1 MPAVI
6 GIDIGTTSTVGILID
21 LPDRVVAV
29 VSRPVEL
36 VSLHPGWAE
45 EDPAQ
50 WWRNTCEI
58 TRALLAA
65 EPALAG
71 SLAAIGV
78 AGMVP
83 AVVLLDGDGT
93 LLRRSIQQSDGRCTE
108 QVAGLAQEVD
118 GATFLR
124 RTGNG
129 INQQIVAA
137 KLRWLARHE
146 PDVFARIGTVFG
158 SYDFINWKLT
168 GARRIEHNWALEAGF
183 VDLADGRVA
192 SDLVALAGIPPAA
205 LPPIAASHSI
215 IGHVTAAAAAESGL
229 PGGLPVVAGAADHVA
244 SAWAAGV
251 VAEGDVLLKF
261 GGAGD
266 ILIAADTA
274 RPDARLFLD
283 RHVIPGRFMP
293 NGCMAASGA
302 MLNWL
307 AGGFCSGAVV
317 EGANPHAELDSL
329 AAAVRP
335 GSDGVVLLPYVLGE
349 KSPIHDPLARGTISG
364 LSLNHGPAHLWRAAL
379 EGVGYAF
386 LHHIEVFRELGY
398 PVRRLLASD
407 GGSRSRIWMQIV
419 ADIIQMPVQM
429 LEGHP
434 GSCLGAAWVAAIGA
448 GASTDWGGARAL
460 VRYGE
465 TVTPDPAHAVVYARG
480 YRQFRALYQ
489 RLAPW
494 FAENGPLPESPAAKA
509 AEVLA

>member
-6 GIDIGTTSTVGILID
+6 GIDIGTTSTIGILID
-21 LPDRVVAV
+21 LPDRIVAV
-29 VSRPVEL
+29 VSRPVDL
-36 VSLHPGWAE
+36 VALHPGWAE

-50 WWRNTCEI
+50 WWANTCAI
-58 TRALLAA
+58 TRDLLAT
-65 EPALAG
+65 EPALG
-71 SLAAIGV
+71 PSLAGIGV

-83 AVVLLDGDGT
+83 AVVLLDGEGT

-108 QVAGLAQEVD
+108 QVAALAREVD

-137 KLRWLARHE
+137 KLRWLSRHE
-146 PDVFARIGTVFG
+146 PHVFARIGTVFG

-168 GARRIEHNWALEAGF
+168 GARAIEQNWALEAGF

-192 SDLVALAGIPPAA
+192 PDLVALAGIADAA
-205 LPPIAASHSI
+205 LPPIAPSHSV
-215 IGHVTAAAAAESGL
+215 IGHVTAEAAAESGL
-229 PGGLPVVAGAADHVA
+229 PEGLPVVAGAADHVA

-266 ILIAADTA
+266 ILIASGTA

-283 RHVIPGRFMP
+283 RHIIPGRFMP

-307 AGGFCSGAVV
+307 ATGFCAGAVMGV
-317 EGANPHAELDSL
+317 AHPHAYLDSL
-329 AAAVRP
+329 AASVAP
-335 GSDGVVLLPYVLGE
+335 GSEGVVVLPYLLGE

-386 LHHIEVFRELGY
+386 LHHIEVFRDLDY

-407 GGSRSRIWMQIV
+407 GGARSLIWMQIV
-419 ADIIQMPVQM
+419 ADIIQMPVER

-434 GSCLGAAWVAAIGA
+434 GSCLGAAWVAAIGT
-448 GASTDWGGARAL
+448 GASLDWGGARAL
-460 VRYGE
+460 VRHGE
-465 TVTPDPAHAVVYARG
+465 TIMPDPAKAAVYAQG
-480 YRQFRALYQ
+480 YRQFRALYE

-494 FAENGPLPESPAAKA
+494 FAAGAAH
-509 AEVLA
+509 VG

>member
-6 GIDIGTTSTVGILID
+6 GIDIGTTSTIGILID
-21 LPDRVVAV
+21 LPDRIVAV
-29 VSRPVEL
+29 VSQPVEL

-45 EDPAQ
+45 EDPVQ
-50 WWRNTCEI
+50 WWRNTCAI

-65 EPALAG
+65 EPG
-71 SLAAIGV
+71 LAASLVGIGV

-83 AVVLLDGDGT
+83 AVVLLDGEGR
-93 LLRRSIQQSDGRCTE
+93 LLRRSIQQSDGRCME
-108 QVAGLAQEVD
+108 QVAALAAEVD

-129 INQQIVAA
+129 INQQILAA
-137 KLRWLARHE
+137 KLRWVAQHE
-146 PDVFARIGTVFG
+146 PDIFARIATVFG

-168 GARRIEHNWALEAGF
+168 GARVIEHNWALEAGF
-183 VDLADGRVA
+183 VDLADGKVA
-192 SDLVALAGIPPAA
+192 PDLVALAGIPAGA
-205 LPPIAASHSI
+205 LPPVAASHSI
-215 IGHVTAAAAAESGL
+215 IGHVTAEAAAETGL
-229 PGGLPVVAGAADHVA
+229 PAGLPVVAGAADHVA

-266 ILIAADTA
+266 ILIAADAA

-293 NGCMAASGA
+293 NGCMAATGA

-307 AGGFCSGAVV
+307 VAGFAAGAVAGM
-317 EGANPHAELDSL
+317 ETPHAHLDRL
-329 AAAVRP
+329 AETIAP
-335 GSDGVVLLPYVLGE
+335 GSEGVFLLPYVLGE

-364 LSLNHGPAHLWRAAL
+364 LSLNHGVPHLWRAAL
-379 EGVGYAF
+379 EGVAYAF
-386 LHHIEVFRELGY
+386 LHHIAVFRELGY

-407 GGSRSRIWMQIV
+407 GGSRSRVWMQIV
-419 ADIIQMPVQM
+419 ADVIQMPVQR

-434 GSCLGAAWVAAIGA
+434 GSCLGAAWVAAIGT

-465 TVTPDPAHAVVYARG
+465 RVEPNPAHAAAYAQG
-480 YRQFRALYQ
+480 YAQFRALYE

-494 FAENGPLPESPAAKA
+494 FAENAQPSEGNVPKAVPVPA
-509 AEVLA
+509 

>member
-6 GIDIGTTSTVGILID
+6 GIDIGTTSTIGILID
-21 LPDRVVAV
+21 LPDRIVAV
-29 VSRPVEL
+29 VSRPVDL

-50 WWRNTCEI
+50 WWCNTCAI
-58 TRALLAA
+58 TRALLAT
-65 EPALAG
+65 EPALAA
-71 SLAAIGV
+71 SLVGIGV

-83 AVVLLDGDGT
+83 AVVLLDHDGE
-93 LLRRSIQQSDGRCTE
+93 LLRRSIQQSDGRCME
-108 QVAGLAQEVD
+108 QVEALAREVD
-118 GATFLR
+118 GASFLR

-137 KLRWLARHE
+137 KLRWLAQHE
-146 PDVFARIGTVFG
+146 PAVFARIGTVFG

-183 VDLADGRVA
+183 VDLADGQVA
-192 SDLVALAGIPPAA
+192 PDLVALAGLAPGA
-205 LPPIAASHSI
+205 LPRIAASHTI
-215 IGHVTAAAAAESGL
+215 IGHVTAAAAAASGL
-229 PGGLPVVAGAADHVA
+229 PEGLPVVAGAADHVA
-244 SAWAAGV
+244 SAYAAGV

-307 AGGFCSGAVV
+307 VTGFAAGVV
-317 EGANPHAELDSL
+317 AGVENPHAHLDNL
-329 AAAVRP
+329 AAAIAP
-335 GSDGVVLLPYVLGE
+335 GSEGVVLLPYLLGE
-349 KSPIHDPLARGTISG
+349 KSPIHDPLARGTITG
-364 LSLNHGPAHLWRAAL
+364 LSLNHGVAHLWRAAL

-386 LHHIEVFRELGY
+386 LHHIEVFRDLGY

-407 GGSRSRIWMQIV
+407 GGARSLVWMQIV
-419 ADIIQMPVQM
+419 ADILQMPVQR

-434 GSCLGAAWVAAIGA
+434 GSCLGAAWVAAIGT
-448 GASTDWGGARAL
+448 GASTDWAGASAL

-465 TVTPDPAHAVVYARG
+465 TVSPDPAHAAAYAQG
-480 YRQFRALYQ
+480 YAQFRALYQ

-494 FAENGPLPESPAAKA
+494 FAAAAQPSEGSVPKA
-509 AEVLA
+509 APVPA

>member
-6 GIDIGTTSTVGILID
+6 GIDIGTTSTIGILID
-21 LPDRVVAV
+21 LPDRIVAV
-29 VSRPVEL
+29 VSRPVDL

-50 WWRNTCEI
+50 WWHNTCAI
-58 TRALLAA
+58 TRELLAT
-65 EPALAG
+65 EPALAA
-71 SLAAIGV
+71 SLAGIGV

-83 AVVLLDGDGT
+83 AVVLLDRDGA
-93 LLRRSIQQSDGRCTE
+93 LLRRSIQQSDGRCME
-108 QVAGLAQEVD
+108 QVEALAREVD

-137 KLRWLARHE
+137 KLRWLAQHE
-146 PDVFARIGTVFG
+146 PAAFARIGTVFG

-183 VDLADGRVA
+183 VDLADGQVA
-192 SDLVALAGIPPAA
+192 PDLIALAGIAPEA
-205 LPPIAASHSI
+205 LPMIAASHTI
-215 IGHVTAAAAAESGL
+215 IGHVTAEAAAESGL
-229 PGGLPVVAGAADHVA
+229 PEGLPVVAGAADHVA
-244 SAWAAGV
+244 SAYAAGV
-251 VAEGDVLLKF
+251 VTEGDVLLKF

-307 AGGFCSGAVV
+307 VTGFAAGAVA
-317 EGANPHAELDSL
+317 GAENPHALLDSL
-329 AAAVRP
+329 AATVAP
-335 GSDGVVLLPYVLGE
+335 GSEGVVLLPYLLGE
-349 KSPIHDPLARGTISG
+349 KSPIHDPLARGTITG
-364 LSLNHGPAHLWRAAL
+364 LSLNHGVPHLWRAAL
-379 EGVGYAF
+379 ESVGYAF

-407 GGSRSRIWMQIV
+407 GGSRSRVWMQIV
-419 ADIIQMPVQM
+419 ADIIQMPVQR

-434 GSCLGAAWVAAIGA
+434 GSCLGAAWVAAIGT

-460 VRYGE
+460 VRHGE
-465 TVTPDPAHAVVYARG
+465 TVRPDPTHAAAYAQG
-480 YRQFRALYQ
+480 YGQFRALYQ

-494 FAENGPLPESPAAKA
+494 FAESGQPSEGSVPKA
-509 AEVLA
+509 APVPA